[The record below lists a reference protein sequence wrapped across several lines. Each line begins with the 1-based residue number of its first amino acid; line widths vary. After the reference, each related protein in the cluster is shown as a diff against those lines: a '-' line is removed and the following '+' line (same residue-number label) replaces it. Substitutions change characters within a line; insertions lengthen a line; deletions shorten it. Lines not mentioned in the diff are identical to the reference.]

1 MNQKER
7 LMAAFKEGQQLTAK
21 QIASQ
26 FRIASPS
33 KVVSLLRNEGNAIYL
48 NKHTDTH
55 GRVTHK
61 YRLGTPRR
69 ALIARAVRAMGAE
82 KAFA

>member
-1 MNQKER
+1 MNQKQR
-7 LMAAFKEGQQLTAK
+7 LISAFTEGQQLTAK

-26 FRIASPS
+26 FKIGSPS
-33 KVVSLLRNEGNAIYL
+33 KVVSLLRNEGYAIYL

-69 ALIARAVRAMGAE
+69 ELIARAVRMVGAE
-82 KAFA
+82 EAFA

>member
-7 LMAAFKEGQQLTAK
+7 LITALKEGQQLTAK

-26 FRIASPS
+26 FKIGSPS

-48 NKHTDTH
+48 NRHTDSH
-55 GRVTHK
+55 GRVTQK

-69 ALIARAVRAMGAE
+69 ALIARAVRAVGAE